1 MNLSGSESVSDES
14 GGCGMGG
21 CVWGVSLCG
30 GVSDWRSDGRSDWG
44 WVREWDDDRDG
55 CEGGYVRLSDG
66 SVMCGEVSDQ
76 TMGQSRFVPSF
87 GKSQFVTEQG
97 GESDGREGSV
107 SGVGSVKGWE
117 YP

>member
-1 MNLSGSESVSDES
+1 MEWNGGGSEGVGVRMDVS
-14 GGCGMGG
+14 
-21 CVWGVSLCG
+21 GV
-30 GVSDWRSDGRSDWG
+30 DGRW
-44 WVREWDDDRDG
+44 RE
-55 CEGGYVRLSDG
+55 VK
-66 SVMCGEVSDQ
+66 DQ